1 MTSGF
6 AEAAVWRPQAELTNT
21 LNIQANNLFSPHHD
35 ENE

>member
-6 AEAAVWRPQAELTNT
+6 AEAAVWRPQAELINT
-21 LNIQANNLFSPHHD
+21 LNIQANNLFSPLNT